1 MEIEIKP
8 NDVMIIFRPIDVD
21 QGKWDGNYSIAI
33 SAVGPLTLSED
44 DVGKLISS
52 AMMTAAC
59 TKLLETDHDLME
71 KAAKHCEE
79 SFGNTEEAIVIPI
92 NVYDKNHSLSADTKT
107 VGGVQ

>member
-8 NDVMIIFRPIDVD
+8 NDVMIVFRPMGVED
-21 QGKWDGNYSIAI
+21 GAWDGNYSIAI

-59 TKLLETDHDLME
+59 TKLLETDHELVE
-71 KAAKHCEE
+71 RAAKHCEE
-79 SFGNTEEAIVIPI
+79 SFGDMEESIAIPI
-92 NVYDKNHSLSADTKT
+92 NVYDKGHSLSKDTET